1 MDAQVHSKETPTGT
15 AIHHHQDG
23 NGKSEKV
30 WESPRSLV
38 QAGHMFGKGDLCLK
52 AQSLKINCCSEASQ
66 ASLNTTPFSQHRHD
80 RHLPALSLGRAFHAD
95 QGVCKYL
102 HEIQHYHH
110 YQGPRR
116 SRCETRKSETM
127 SPHLELHL
135 RVAASGR
142 QHSEEDLH
150 LPKKKHR
157 KRGDQIHETPTST
170 FLMSMPR
177 AWDSNAFQNQAVFD
191 IGYIQQ

>member
-1 MDAQVHSKETPTGT
+1 M
-15 AIHHHQDG
+15 
-23 NGKSEKV
+23 
-30 WESPRSLV
+30 

-110 YQGPRR
+110 YQGQGGRNVKR
-116 SRCETRKSETM
+116 ENHETI

-150 LPKKKHR
+150 LPKKKAAQ
-157 KRGDQIHETPTST
+157 KTWGPNS
-170 FLMSMPR
+170 
-177 AWDSNAFQNQAVFD
+177 
-191 IGYIQQ
+191 

>member
-1 MDAQVHSKETPTGT
+1 M
-15 AIHHHQDG
+15 
-23 NGKSEKV
+23 
-30 WESPRSLV
+30 
-38 QAGHMFGKGDLCLK
+38 QASHMFGKGNLCLK

-95 QGVCKYL
+95 QGICKYL

-110 YQGPRR
+110 YQGQGGRNVKR
-116 SRCETRKSETM
+116 ENHETI

-150 LPKKKHR
+150 LPKKKQHR

-177 AWDSNAFQNQAVFD
+177 AWDSNAIQYQAVFD
-191 IGYIQQ
+191 ICYIQQ